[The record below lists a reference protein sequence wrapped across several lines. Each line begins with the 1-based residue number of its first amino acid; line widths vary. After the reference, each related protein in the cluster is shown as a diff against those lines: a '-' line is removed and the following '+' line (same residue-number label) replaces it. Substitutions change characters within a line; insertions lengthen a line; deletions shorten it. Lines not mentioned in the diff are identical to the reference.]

1 MSSSFR
7 TALMLIG
14 VYFISTWTGVA
25 MVQAQTSPE
34 ISLDCQQPNAI
45 DVFPGATR
53 TSIVYCTLSNP
64 TAFSETVKLTYS
76 GGVLG
81 VAGPGSK
88 SVSGQGSASFEVA
101 LRAELRAPEGQQ
113 VVTIEAEVITWG
125 GGPVSGI
132 SEPVESKVLAV
143 YKQFSRLRVGADLAF
158 LQLRPKVDYMLQFDV
173 YNDGNA
179 RDKFNVEVS
188 NFDELNDA
196 GFQLSIPLLTDE
208 IDSLAPPTKFRVQM
222 RTPKNQGWT
231 DKYYNLQFKATSDF
245 SIRTEGIPNYQIQ
258 SMTIYIRGIYLPGF
272 EIAGTM
278 MITALAA
285 VALAGRSHRNEIRYA
300 NEEDKEI
307 VPFDARLF

>member
-1 MSSSFR
+1 
-7 TALMLIG
+7 
-14 VYFISTWTGVA
+14 
-25 MVQAQTSPE
+25 
-34 ISLDCQQPNAI
+34 
-45 DVFPGATR
+45 
-53 TSIVYCTLSNP
+53 
-64 TAFSETVKLTYS
+64 
-76 GGVLG
+76 
-81 VAGPGSK
+81 
-88 SVSGQGSASFEVA
+88 
-101 LRAELRAPEGQQ
+101 
-113 VVTIEAEVITWG
+113 
-125 GGPVSGI
+125 
-132 SEPVESKVLAV
+132 
-143 YKQFSRLRVGADLAF
+143 
-158 LQLRPKVDYMLQFDV
+158 MLQFDV

-285 VALAGRSHRNEIRYA
+285 VALAGRNRNEVSY
-300 NEEDKEI
+300 EKSEDREI
-307 VPFDARLF
+307 TPLDARLF